1 MQTNENIWGKNYMEQ
16 VYSLNYM
23 LKLMKSFCDNR
34 ASDYMFIKHYNTLS
48 LPETEVAKIIDEAEE
63 EFCFLYYKYSKHQML
78 EPYQPFLGWVRK
90 LYYEYFKDE
99 SPEQFVK
106 NAKVYPLQQYSVAEY
121 IRTGKADRMEDILI
135 NELSYES
142 KRMLDSLVNI
152 YKYICSK
159 VKVFIVI
166 ESLHLTNLSGIK
178 ALHRLMNINCPGKF
192 RLAATYNESYHIPG
206 YIEADWNEF
215 VAEMEKQGYQ
225 YEWGEVNAAVT
236 IDAQDI
242 FIPKEDE
249 MEGYLAIARNMYFF
263 ICHQDAQYY
272 LNIIYDKIK
281 HSNLHITQ
289 EQYARFLQLLALT
302 EMHCKEYSKALQ
314 LCEYLGVI
322 GRETNDNRLL
332 YNYNYLCAMTQFGME
347 QLENKITGYTDR
359 CREIARIWGDELAE
373 YKPQV
378 LQLMSDCNYWRDI
391 YIDYYGKY
399 VNDDLIEKTERF
411 GFKNI
416 LAYIYIYC
424 FTTSQEEL
432 QKVVKHKEEL
442 FHFNRGIELATE
454 IENYELLI
462 SAYTKNIVVFSRAGY
477 YDYAAELFEKKAE
490 AVAIEKN
497 LIRVVHAY
505 NGLGYNASVTEKYQ
519 KAEEYFSNSIEQL
532 LKIGNGEEIAIT
544 LYNSALNK
552 MLAREYAY
560 ASDDLLLLIK
570 VMEILGIHALSIAD
584 TARFYGML
592 GICSFYIGEDYRCCY
607 CLNKIEAYVSHLGYV
622 EDDDKYHYWLDTLF
636 MKYILEAMMAV
647 SDGKL
652 SEAKL
657 KFEEAKTIMDM
668 DKEKRYFSYL
678 LYVQEVAKY
687 YELIGE
693 EAKRQN
699 ILQEGI
705 AFCDQYGYRLRSSI
719 LMTELRKGRE
729 GNRKGIVLK
738 RSVSNEEILEA
749 VENIALH
756 QKVEEGQKD
765 ISFLTIWQELLGQ
778 CKKAKDV
785 MPHTFNLLKN
795 HFNFDGVFMVGVND
809 NSAWM
814 EYKECPCEE
823 ANIDN
828 VTNRVHHFTE
838 DDLNGLANYFRENK
852 NAILTN
858 RVEKGFLE
866 YRQILEIIGLYQV
879 VTLFAAPLYRSDGAL
894 NGVLIGYVEMRKY
907 AIPNRYLLK
916 ENDLVIL
923 KFASE
928 QLQSA
933 LERLTYMDVI
943 QKMNEQL
950 SSMAVT
956 DQLTGLYNRQG
967 FEKNMQEWGFDK
979 GPNKVII
986 YIDLDNFKYYND
998 NFGHELGDCVLVR
1011 FAQVL
1016 KETVKNVGYAVRYG
1030 GDEFVLVLNEKDV
1043 EFGKTVAQSI
1053 FDKLEKEVLPDIRE
1067 QIGVHHIIPEEK
1079 RLSCSVGIAGCK
1091 ESSDITEALSNAD
1104 KALYYIKKSTKNNYM
1119 VWDEL

>member
-1 MQTNENIWGKNYMEQ
+1 M
-16 VYSLNYM
+16 
-23 LKLMKSFCDNR
+23 
-34 ASDYMFIKHYNTLS
+34 
-48 LPETEVAKIIDEAEE
+48 
-63 EFCFLYYKYSKHQML
+63 
-78 EPYQPFLGWVRK
+78 
-90 LYYEYFKDE
+90 
-99 SPEQFVK
+99 
-106 NAKVYPLQQYSVAEY
+106 
-121 IRTGKADRMEDILI
+121 
-135 NELSYES
+135 
-142 KRMLDSLVNI
+142 
-152 YKYICSK
+152 
-159 VKVFIVI
+159 
-166 ESLHLTNLSGIK
+166 
-178 ALHRLMNINCPGKF
+178 
-192 RLAATYNESYHIPG
+192 
-206 YIEADWNEF
+206 
-215 VAEMEKQGYQ
+215 
-225 YEWGEVNAAVT
+225 
-236 IDAQDI
+236 
-242 FIPKEDE
+242 
-249 MEGYLAIARNMYFF
+249 
-263 ICHQDAQYY
+263 
-272 LNIIYDKIK
+272 
-281 HSNLHITQ
+281 
-289 EQYARFLQLLALT
+289 
-302 EMHCKEYSKALQ
+302 
-314 LCEYLGVI
+314 CEYLGAI
-322 GRETNDNRLL
+322 GRETKDDRLL

-347 QLENKITGYTDR
+347 QLENKITGYIER
-359 CREIARIWGDELAE
+359 CKEIARAWGDELAE

-399 VNDDLIEKTERF
+399 VNDELIEKTERF

-432 QKVVKHKEEL
+432 QRVVEHKEEL

-477 YDYAAELFEKKAE
+477 YDYAATLFEKKAE

-607 CLNKIEAYVSHLGYV
+607 CLNKIDAYVSHLAHV

-636 MKYILEAMMAV
+636 MKYLLEAMMAV

-652 SEAKL
+652 SEAGD
-657 KFEEAKTIMDM
+657 KFKEAKTIMDM

-687 YELIGE
+687 YELTGKE
-693 EAKRQN
+693 EARQN

-705 AFCDQYGYRLRSSI
+705 AFCDRYGYRLRSSI

-729 GNRKGIVLK
+729 SNRKGIVLK
-738 RSVSNEEILEA
+738 RRVSNEEILEV
-749 VENIALH
+749 VENLALH
-756 QKVEEGQKD
+756 QKVEAGQRD
-765 ISFLTIWQELLGQ
+765 ISFLTIWQELLSK
-778 CKKAKDV
+778 CKNAREV
-785 MPHTFNLLKN
+785 MSQTFNLLKN

-809 NSAWM
+809 SDAWL
-814 EYKECPCEE
+814 EYKECPGEE
-823 ANIDN
+823 ADTDN
-828 VTNRVHHFTE
+828 VTKRVHNFTK
-838 DDLNGLANYFRENK
+838 DDLNGLASYFRENK

-866 YRQILEIIGLYQV
+866 YRRILEIIGLYQV
-879 VTLFAAPLYRSDGAL
+879 VTLFAAPLYDNEGKL
-894 NGVLIGYVEMRKY
+894 DCILFGYVEMRKY
-907 AIPNRYLLK
+907 AIPNRYLLT

-928 QLQSA
+928 QLHSA
-933 LERLTYMDVI
+933 LERLSYMELI
-943 QKMNEQL
+943 QKMNGQL
-950 SSMAVT
+950 SDMAVT

-967 FEKNMQEWGFDK
+967 FEKNMQEWGRDK
-979 GPNKVII
+979 GPDKVII

-998 NFGHELGDCVLVR
+998 NFGHELGDFVLVC
-1011 FAQVL
+1011 FSQML
-1016 KETVKNVGYAVRYG
+1016 KQAVENIGYAVRYG
-1030 GDEFVLVLNEKDV
+1030 GDEFVLVLNGKNADFAKTVVKGIFDRLETEVLSDIKNRVGKDV
-1043 EFGKTVAQSI
+1043 V
-1053 FDKLEKEVLPDIRE
+1053 
-1067 QIGVHHIIPEEK
+1067 IPENK
-1079 RLSCSVGIAGCK
+1079 LLSFSAGIAECK
-1091 ESSDITEALSNAD
+1091 EISGIKEALDKAD
-1104 KALYYIKKSTKNNYM
+1104 KALYSIKRTTKNNYV
-1119 VWDEL
+1119 VWDELQS